1 MGRGPVLSDEMW
13 ARVEPLLPAQ
23 YGKGRPFRDHRQVI
37 EGIVFRYRA
46 GIPWRDLPREFGPWQ
61 TAWKRHRRFSLDG
74 TWDEVLAILQAE
86 ADAVGEIDWRVSVD
100 SSSSRVHQHGAT
112 ATRSS
117 EGPLELHRG
126 PERITRNGAVSG
138 AGGVGSGRGVP
149 SNAAATSLP
158 TAPSDVPAA
167 G

>member
-1 MGRGPVLSDEMW
+1 MLSDEMW

-117 EGPLELHRG
+117 EGPSSYTGGRSELQ
-126 PERITRNGAVSG
+126 E
-138 AGGVGSGRGVP
+138 
-149 SNAAATSLP
+149 
-158 TAPSDVPAA
+158 TAP
-167 G
+167 

>member
-46 GIPWRDLPREFGPWQ
+46 GIPWRDLPREYGPWQ

-86 ADAVGEIDWRVSVD
+86 ADTADQIDWRVSVD
-100 SSSSRVHQHGAT
+100 SSSSRVHQHGANT
-112 ATRSS
+112 TRSS
-117 EGPLELHRG
+117 EGPMSYTGGRTELQ
-126 PERITRNGAVSG
+126 E
-138 AGGVGSGRGVP
+138 
-149 SNAAATSLP
+149 
-158 TAPSDVPAA
+158 TAPSAGSMATTGPVP

>member
-86 ADAVGEIDWRVSVD
+86 ADAAGRDRLAGLGGLLEFSG
-100 SSSSRVHQHGAT
+100 SSARRDRDEV
-112 ATRSS
+112 
-117 EGPLELHRG
+117 L
-126 PERITRNGAVSG
+126 
-138 AGGVGSGRGVP
+138 
-149 SNAAATSLP
+149 
-158 TAPSDVPAA
+158 
-167 G
+167 